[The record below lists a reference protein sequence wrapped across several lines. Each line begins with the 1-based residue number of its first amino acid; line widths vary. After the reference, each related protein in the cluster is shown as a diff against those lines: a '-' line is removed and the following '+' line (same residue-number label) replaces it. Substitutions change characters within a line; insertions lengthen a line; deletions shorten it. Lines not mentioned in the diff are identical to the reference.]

1 MVDNEGIKNLANA
14 VILQACK
21 DFEDNYM
28 RFDCL
33 VFFKSEWFNILARD
47 AVASRAIIKYLE
59 GKTYGK
65 SKTNTKNN
73 NSVIFTD

>member
-33 VFFKSEWFNILARD
+33 VFFKSEWFNILARG

-59 GKTYGK
+59 EKTYGK
-65 SKTNTKNN
+65 SKTNKKDQ
-73 NSVIFTD
+73 VAKIF